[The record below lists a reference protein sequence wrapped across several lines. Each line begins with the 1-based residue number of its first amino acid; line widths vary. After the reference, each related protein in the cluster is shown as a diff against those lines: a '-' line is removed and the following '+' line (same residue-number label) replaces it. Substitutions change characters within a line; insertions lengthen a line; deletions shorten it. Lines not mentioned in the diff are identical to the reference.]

1 MEKFKKSAG
10 IILKHGDEV
19 LLCKRSPEKSM
30 PNSWSIPSGK
40 IENGESP
47 GQAAIREFYEETNIE
62 LDPNIEFVGIANRF
76 KKDGTKKGHM
86 FVFFKE
92 TDNKLNPDLDA
103 AQDGFEHTACKYY
116 KKEDIPEQEENQEL
130 LDLLK
135 KVLK

>member
-1 MEKFKKSAG
+1 
-10 IILKHGDEV
+10 
-19 LLCKRSPEKSM
+19 M
-30 PNSWSIPSGK
+30 PNVWSIPSGK
-40 IENGESP
+40 IEDGESP

-62 LDPNIEFVGIANRF
+62 LDPKIEFVGFIDKF

-92 TDNKLNPDLDA
+92 TEDRLKPDLEM

-116 KKEDIPEQEENQEL
+116 KQSDIPQQDENKEL

>member
-1 MEKFKKSAG
+1 MVNFKKWAG
-10 IILKHGDEV
+10 IILKHNDEV
-19 LLCKRSPEKSM
+19 LLCKRAPDKSM
-30 PNSWSIPSGK
+30 PNVWSIPSGK
-40 IENGESP
+40 IEDGESP

-62 LDPNIEFVGIANRF
+62 LDPKIEFVGFIDKF

-92 TDNKLNPDLDA
+92 TEDRLNPDLEM
-103 AQDGFEHTACKYY
+103 AQDGFEHTSCKYY
-116 KKEDIPEQEENQEL
+116 KQSDIPQQDENKEL

>member
-1 MEKFKKSAG
+1 MVNFKKWAG
-10 IILKHGDEV
+10 IILKHDDEV
-19 LLCKRSPEKSM
+19 LLCKRAPDKSM
-30 PNSWSIPSGK
+30 PNVWSIPSGK
-40 IENGESP
+40 IEDGESP

-62 LDPNIEFVGIANRF
+62 LDPKIEFVGFIDKF

-92 TDNKLNPDLDA
+92 TEDRLNPDLEM
-103 AQDGFEHTACKYY
+103 AQDGFEHTSCKYY
-116 KKEDIPEQEENQEL
+116 KQSDIPQQDENKEL

>member
-1 MEKFKKSAG
+1 MERFKKWAG
-10 IILKHGDEV
+10 MILKHDDEV
-19 LLCKRSPEKSM
+19 LMCKRSPEKSM
-30 PNSWSIPSGK
+30 PNVWSIPSGK

-47 GQAAIREFYEETNIE
+47 GYAALREFYEETNIE
-62 LDPNIEFVGIANRF
+62 LSGDMDFVGFINKY

-92 TDNKLNPDLDA
+92 TDKKHIPDLKNA
-103 AQDGFEHTACKYY
+103 KDGFEHTSCKYY
-116 KKEDIPEQEENQEL
+116 KKEDIPQQENNKEL

>member
-1 MEKFKKSAG
+1 MINFKKWAG
-10 IILKHGDEV
+10 IILKHNDEV
-19 LLCKRSPEKSM
+19 LLCKRAPDKSM
-30 PNSWSIPSGK
+30 PNVWSIPSGK
-40 IENGESP
+40 IEDGESP

-62 LDPNIEFVGIANRF
+62 LDPKIEFVGFIDKF

-92 TDNKLNPDLDA
+92 TEDKLNPDLEM
-103 AQDGFEHTACKYY
+103 AQDGFEHISCKYY
-116 KKEDIPEQEENQEL
+116 KQSDIPQQDENKEL

>member
-1 MEKFKKSAG
+1 MINFKKWAG
-10 IILKHGDEV
+10 IILKHNDEV
-19 LLCKRSPEKSM
+19 LLCKRAPDKSM
-30 PNSWSIPSGK
+30 PNVWSIPSGK
-40 IENGESP
+40 IEDGESP

-62 LDPNIEFVGIANRF
+62 LDPKIEFVGFIDKF

-92 TDNKLNPDLDA
+92 TEDKLNPDLEM
-103 AQDGFEHTACKYY
+103 AQDGFEHTSCKYY
-116 KKEDIPEQEENQEL
+116 KQSDIPQQDENKEL

>member
-1 MEKFKKSAG
+1 MVNFKKWAG
-10 IILKHGDEV
+10 IILKHNDEV
-19 LLCKRSPEKSM
+19 LLCKRAPDKSM
-30 PNSWSIPSGK
+30 PNVWSIPSGK
-40 IENGESP
+40 IEDGESP

-62 LDPNIEFVGIANRF
+62 LDPKIEFVGFIDKF

-92 TDNKLNPDLDA
+92 TEDKLNPDLEM

-116 KKEDIPEQEENQEL
+116 KQSDIPQQEGNQEL

>member
-1 MEKFKKSAG
+1 MVNFKKWAG
-10 IILKHGDEV
+10 IILKHNDEV
-19 LLCKRSPEKSM
+19 LLCKRAPDKSM
-30 PNSWSIPSGK
+30 PNVWSIPSGK
-40 IENGESP
+40 IEDGESP

-62 LDPNIEFVGIANRF
+62 LDPKIEFVGFIDKF
-76 KKDGTKKGHM
+76 KKHGTKKGHM

-92 TDNKLNPDLDA
+92 TENKLNPDLEM

-116 KKEDIPEQEENQEL
+116 KQSDIPQQDENKEL

>member
-1 MEKFKKSAG
+1 MVNFKKWAG
-10 IILKHGDEV
+10 IILKHNDEV
-19 LLCKRSPEKSM
+19 LLCKRAPDKSM
-30 PNSWSIPSGK
+30 PNVWSIPSGK
-40 IENGESP
+40 IEDGESP

-62 LDPNIEFVGIANRF
+62 LDPKIEFVGFIDKF

-92 TDNKLNPDLDA
+92 TEDKLNPDLEM
-103 AQDGFEHTACKYY
+103 AQDGFEHTSCKYY
-116 KKEDIPEQEENQEL
+116 KQSDIPQQDENKEL

>member
-1 MEKFKKSAG
+1 MVNFKKWAG
-10 IILKHGDEV
+10 IILKHNDEV
-19 LLCKRSPEKSM
+19 LLCKRAPDKSM
-30 PNSWSIPSGK
+30 PNVWSIPSGK
-40 IENGESP
+40 IEDGESP

-62 LDPNIEFVGIANRF
+62 LDPKIEFVGFIDKF

-92 TDNKLNPDLDA
+92 TEDELNPDLEM

-116 KKEDIPEQEENQEL
+116 KQSDIPQQDENKEL

>member
-1 MEKFKKSAG
+1 MVNFKKWAG
-10 IILKHGDEV
+10 IILKHNDEV
-19 LLCKRSPEKSM
+19 LLCKRAPDKSM
-30 PNSWSIPSGK
+30 QNVWSIPSGK
-40 IENGESP
+40 IEDGESP

-62 LDPNIEFVGIANRF
+62 LDPKIEFVGFIDKF

-92 TDNKLNPDLDA
+92 TENKLNPDLEM

-116 KKEDIPEQEENQEL
+116 KQSDIPQQDENKEL

>member
-1 MEKFKKSAG
+1 MVNFKKWAG
-10 IILKHGDEV
+10 IILKHNDEV
-19 LLCKRSPEKSM
+19 LLCKRAPDKSM
-30 PNSWSIPSGK
+30 PNVWSIPSGK
-40 IENGESP
+40 IEDGESP

-62 LDPNIEFVGIANRF
+62 LDPKIEFVGFIDKF

-92 TDNKLNPDLDA
+92 TEDRLNPDLEM

-116 KKEDIPEQEENQEL
+116 KQSDIPQQEGNQEL

>member
-1 MEKFKKSAG
+1 MVNFKKWAG
-10 IILKHGDEV
+10 IILKHNDEV
-19 LLCKRSPEKSM
+19 LLCKRAPDKSM
-30 PNSWSIPSGK
+30 PNVWSIPSGK
-40 IENGESP
+40 IEDGESP

-62 LDPNIEFVGIANRF
+62 LDPKIEFVGFIDKF

-92 TDNKLNPDLDA
+92 TEDKLNPDLEM

-116 KKEDIPEQEENQEL
+116 KKDDIPQQDENKEL

>member
-1 MEKFKKSAG
+1 MVKFKKWAG
-10 IILKHGDEV
+10 VILKHDNEV

-30 PNSWSIPSGK
+30 PNVWSIPSGK
-40 IENGESP
+40 IEDGESP

-62 LDPNIEFVGIANRF
+62 LDPKIEFVGFIDKF

-92 TDNKLNPDLDA
+92 TENKLNPDLDKA
-103 AQDGFEHTACKYY
+103 KDGFEHTACKYY
-116 KKEDIPEQEENQEL
+116 RKEVIPQQDENKEL
-130 LDLLK
+130 LELLK

>member
-1 MEKFKKSAG
+1 MVNFKKWAG
-10 IILKHGDEV
+10 IILKHNDEV
-19 LLCKRSPEKSM
+19 LLCKRAPDKSM
-30 PNSWSIPSGK
+30 PNVWSIPSGK
-40 IENGESP
+40 IEDGESP

-62 LDPNIEFVGIANRF
+62 LDPKIEFVGFIDKF

-92 TDNKLNPDLDA
+92 TEDRLKPDLEM

-116 KKEDIPEQEENQEL
+116 KQSDIPQQDENKEL